1 MEPVH
6 ALEASSD
13 DVAVGGRLVRT
24 FTRPCTGPGGLGDH
38 QRQLMR
44 P

>member
-6 ALEASSD
+6 AIEASSD

-24 FTRPCTGPGGLGDH
+24 FTRPGAALSGLGDH
-38 QRQLMR
+38 QRRLMR